1 MRDAGHGGSGLRAQ
15 TLHIVGNT
23 RSVVESEN
31 VKNRL
36 GVGKRL
42 AFKNVWKRLTSS
54 YLSVKVSI
62 STIYLYV
69 LFLNKS
75 NNTK

>member
-15 TLHIVGNT
+15 TLQIVGNT
-23 RSVVESEN
+23 TSVVESEN

-42 AFKNVWKRLTSS
+42 AFKKGWKR
-54 YLSVKVSI
+54 
-62 STIYLYV
+62 
-69 LFLNKS
+69 
-75 NNTK
+75 